1 LQWLLREAAEDG
13 GGRDRIR
20 RPMDLRLCEIMRGRT
35 EELEA
40 LAVEM

>member
-1 LQWLLREAAEDG
+1 
-13 GGRDRIR
+13 
-20 RPMDLRLCEIMRGRT
+20 MDLRLCEIMRGRT